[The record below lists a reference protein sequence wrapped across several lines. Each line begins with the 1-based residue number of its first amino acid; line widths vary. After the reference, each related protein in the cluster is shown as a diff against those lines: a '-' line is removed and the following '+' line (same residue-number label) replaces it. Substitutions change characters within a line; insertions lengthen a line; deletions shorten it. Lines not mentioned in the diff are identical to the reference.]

1 MRILYLALS
10 YIPSRRASSVQ
21 VMKMCSALA
30 RRGHEVVLVAK
41 RGEALDV
48 DDHAYYCVDR
58 NFEVDKVMRPKRR
71 GGGVVYALG
80 MAARVATRRRWADLV
95 YCRDQVGTM
104 IASQAG
110 IPLVWEAHGVPTT
123 RWRRAA
129 IAHAVSRPQTRG
141 VVSIS
146 EALRDD
152 LLAHRIVTPAQ
163 RMVVSRDACDP
174 PVNVVES
181 RPADRRR
188 VVGYVGGLY
197 QGRGIE
203 LILALAQRLPHVT
216 FRLVGGSERDVA
228 QWSAQQPPNVE
239 FLGFR
244 RQAELPGLYATMDVV
259 LMPYA
264 RSGILS
270 ETRGVDTSKW
280 TSPMKMFEYMSSGAA
295 IVSSDL
301 PVLREVLVEG
311 EHALYAPAD
320 DVARWQAAIERL
332 IGDEALRVRLASTAR
347 QALIDHYT
355 WDARAAQVMVGLGL
369 ESR

>member
-41 RGEALDV
+41 RGEDTGM
-48 DDHAYYCVDR
+48 DDHAFYCVEP
-58 NFEVDKVMRPKRR
+58 NFTVDKVTRPKRR
-71 GGGVVYALG
+71 GGGLVYALG

-95 YCRDQVGTM
+95 YCRDQIGTM
-104 IASQAG
+104 IASQSR
-110 IPLVWEAHGVPTT
+110 IPLVWEAHGVPGT

-129 IAHAVSRPQTRG
+129 IAHAVSRPQARG
-141 VVSIS
+141 IVSIS

-152 LLAHRIVTPAQ
+152 LITQQIAPTDRPIVI
-163 RMVVSRDACDP
+163 SRDACDP
-174 PVNVVES
+174 PTNRVLP
-181 RPADRRR
+181 RPPTRRP
-188 VVGYVGGLY
+188 VVGYVGHLY
-197 QGRGIE
+197 PGRGID
-203 LILALAQRLPHVT
+203 LIYALAAKLPHLT
-216 FRLVGGSERDVA
+216 FRLVGGNESDLTHWRVG
-228 QWSAQQPPNVE
+228 QPNNVE
-239 FLGFR
+239 LLGFR
-244 RQAELPGLYATMDVV
+244 RQAELPALYATMDIV

-264 RSGILS
+264 KRGILS
-270 ETRGVDTSKW
+270 ETRGVDTSRW
-280 TSPMKMFEYMSSGAA
+280 TSPMKMFEYMASGAA

-320 DVARWQAAIERL
+320 DLERWQAAIERL
-332 IGDEALRVRLASTAR
+332 VADDALRVRLATTAMR
-347 QALIDHYT
+347 ALEEHYT

-369 ESR
+369 ESA